1 MTEPPHASPT
11 RTRWSVLLPLSG
23 SALLA
28 SATGGISGDLFNL
41 FLTGELGFSPA
52 VLSVIYAGMLLSLP
66 LQLAGPTIAQCFRFH
81 TLMTAGAVVN
91 AAAVVAILLVVHLPV
106 GDRLQLTVVIVA
118 AVAVEI
124 AFSPSYG
131 TVSSAWLGEVVRDED
146 RPTVLSL
153 GKLLS

>member
-1 MTEPPHASPT
+1 M
-11 RTRWSVLLPLSG
+11 
-23 SALLA
+23 
-28 SATGGISGDLFNL
+28 SGDLFNL

-81 TLMTAGAVVN
+81 TLMTAGAVVS

-118 AVAVEI
+118 AVAVVI

-131 TVSSAWLGEVVRDED
+131 TVSSAWLGEVVRDEV

>member
-1 MTEPPHASPT
+1 M
-11 RTRWSVLLPLSG
+11 
-23 SALLA
+23 
-28 SATGGISGDLFNL
+28 SGDLFNL

-81 TLMTAGAVVN
+81 TLMTAGAVVS

-131 TVSSAWLGEVVRDED
+131 TVWSAWLGEVVRDED
-146 RPTVLSL
+146 RPTVMSL

>member
-1 MTEPPHASPT
+1 M
-11 RTRWSVLLPLSG
+11 
-23 SALLA
+23 
-28 SATGGISGDLFNL
+28 SGDLFNL

-66 LQLAGPTIAQCFRFH
+66 LQL
-81 TLMTAGAVVN
+81 TA
-91 AAAVVAILLVVHLPV
+91 
-106 GDRLQLTVVIVA
+106 VIVA

-131 TVSSAWLGEVVRDED
+131 TVWSAWLGEVVRDED

-153 GKLLS
+153 GKLLP